1 MSTTDAS
8 RRKSSVLRPPH
19 QKHLNPRK
27 AGVIVRG
34 RRSRRRLPV
43 GNWVNWLLVIGG
55 IVCVIMELALGALT
69 GFDLALLGASLA
81 VGGGIGLLTG
91 SAKIGLLAAG
101 VLALLYLAVFR
112 SWLKTKL
119 TVKDQASNVDAVV
132 GKGGLVMVAI
142 FAFLVLG
149 MVALAKGARTVKQY
163 EKGLITR
170 LGKYHGMAPSGLTF
184 IVPFVDDIVRVD
196 MREQVITV
204 PPQKLI
210 TKDNVTVE
218 VDAVVYYKVIDPV
231 KSQYEVQD
239 FGYAC
244 TTLAQTNL
252 RNLIG
257 DRTLDETLVARDMIN
272 TNLRHVLDEATN
284 GWGVKVTRVEVQK
297 SDPPRDITEAMSR
310 QMKAEREKRAAV
322 LEAEGIKQS
331 QILQAE
337 GKKQSEILKAEGDA
351 QARVTRANA
360 EAEAIKL
367 VSTAAE
373 TYFKERA
380 EMMRRLEVLNNTL
393 AQNTKYIVPA
403 NAGLVNVLGL
413 DAAVQSLPKS
423 STDAPAPA
431 ASGPTGRSI

>member
-1 MSTTDAS
+1 MDTGI
-8 RRKSSVLRPPH
+8 LFG
-19 QKHLNPRK
+19 LF
-27 AGVIVRG
+27 
-34 RRSRRRLPV
+34 
-43 GNWVNWLLVIGG
+43 LV
-55 IVCVIMELALGALT
+55 A
-69 GFDLALLGASLA
+69 
-81 VGGGIGLLTG
+81 
-91 SAKIGLLAAG
+91 
-101 VLALLYLAVFR
+101 VLAFC
-112 SWLKTKL
+112 L
-119 TVKDQASNVDAVV
+119 T
-132 GKGGLVMVAI
+132 
-142 FAFLVLG
+142 
-149 MVALAKGARTVKQY
+149 ALAKGARTVKQY
-163 EKGLITR
+163 ERGIIIR
-170 LGKYHGMAPSGLTF
+170 LGKFHGMAPSGLTF
-184 IVPFVDDIVRVD
+184 IMPFVDDIIRVD
-196 MREQVITV
+196 MREQVISV

-231 KSQYEVQD
+231 KSQFEVQD

-257 DRTLDETLVARDMIN
+257 DRTLDETLVARDVIN
-272 TNLRHVLDEATN
+272 NNLRHVLDEATN
-284 GWGVKVTRVEVQK
+284 NWGVKVTRVEVQK
-297 SDPPRDITEAMSR
+297 IDPPRDITEAMSR
-310 QMKAEREKRAAV
+310 QMKAERDKRAAV

-351 QARVTRANA
+351 QARITRANA

-403 NAGLVNVLGL
+403 SSSLVNVLGL
-413 DAAVQSLPKS
+413 DGAVQSLPKHVS
-423 STDAPAPA
+423 DAPTAP
-431 ASGPTGRSI
+431 SSPSGRSV

>member
-1 MSTTDAS
+1 MEPSFFLM
-8 RRKSSVLRPPH
+8 VFLFVV
-19 QKHLNPRK
+19 
-27 AGVIVRG
+27 VI
-34 RRSRRRLPV
+34 
-43 GNWVNWLLVIGG
+43 
-55 IVCVIMELALGALT
+55 
-69 GFDLALLGASLA
+69 LA
-81 VGGGIGLLTG
+81 VVT
-91 SAKIGLLAAG
+91 
-101 VLALLYLAVFR
+101 
-112 SWLKTKL
+112 
-119 TVKDQASNVDAVV
+119 
-132 GKGGLVMVAI
+132 
-142 FAFLVLG
+142 
-149 MVALAKGARTVKQY
+149 LAKAARTVKQY

-170 LGKYHGMAPSGLTF
+170 LGKYHAMAQSGLTF
-184 IVPFVDDIVRVD
+184 IMPFVDDIVRVD

-272 TNLRHVLDEATN
+272 TNLREVLDEATN
-284 GWGVKVTRVEVQK
+284 NWGCKVTRVEVQK
-297 SDPPRDITEAMSR
+297 IEPPRDITDAMSR

-351 QARVTRANA
+351 QARITRANA

-393 AQNTKYIVPA
+393 AQNTKYIVPS
-403 NAGLVNVLGL
+403 NSSLVNVLGL
-413 DAAVQSLPKS
+413 DGVIQ
-423 STDAPAPA
+423 APANPAVSPGGVPA
-431 ASGPTGRSI
+431 AKS

>member
-1 MSTTDAS
+1 MDPMNT
-8 RRKSSVLRPPH
+8 LF
-19 QKHLNPRK
+19 
-27 AGVIVRG
+27 VI
-34 RRSRRRLPV
+34 
-43 GNWVNWLLVIGG
+43 
-55 IVCVIMELALGALT
+55 
-69 GFDLALLGASLA
+69 
-81 VGGGIGLLTG
+81 
-91 SAKIGLLAAG
+91 
-101 VLALLYLAVFR
+101 
-112 SWLKTKL
+112 
-119 TVKDQASNVDAVV
+119 
-132 GKGGLVMVAI
+132 AI
-142 FAFLVLG
+142 IAFLILG
-149 MVALAKGARTVKQY
+149 LVALAKGARTVKQY

-170 LGKYHGMAPSGLTF
+170 LGKFHGIAQSGLTF

-272 TNLRHVLDEATN
+272 TNLRQVLDEATN
-284 GWGVKVTRVEVQK
+284 NWGCKVTRVEVQK
-297 SDPPRDITEAMSR
+297 IEPPRDITDAMSQ

-331 QILQAE
+331 AILQAE
-337 GKKQSEILKAEGDA
+337 GQKQSEILKAEGDA
-351 QARVTRANA
+351 QARITRANA
-360 EAEAIKL
+360 DAEAVRL

-380 EMMRRLEVLNNTL
+380 ELMRRLDVLNNTL
-393 AQNTKYIVPA
+393 AQNTKYIVPS
-403 NAGLVNVLGL
+403 NSSLVNVLGL
-413 DAAVQSLPKS
+413 DAAVQSV
-423 STDAPAPA
+423 APA
-431 ASGPTGRSI
+431 ATPPPMPGSAGRS

>member
-1 MSTTDAS
+1 MDATFF
-8 RRKSSVLRPPH
+8 
-19 QKHLNPRK
+19 
-27 AGVIVRG
+27 
-34 RRSRRRLPV
+34 LPILLIAA
-43 GNWVNWLLVIGG
+43 LLV
-55 IVCVIMELALGALT
+55 
-69 GFDLALLGASLA
+69 
-81 VGGGIGLLTG
+81 GLLLLVR
-91 SAKIGLLAAG
+91 SARI
-101 VLALLYLAVFR
+101 V
-112 SWLKTKL
+112 
-119 TVKDQASNVDAVV
+119 N
-132 GKGGLVMVAI
+132 
-142 FAFLVLG
+142 
-149 MVALAKGARTVKQY
+149 QY
-163 EKGLITR
+163 EKGIVMR
-170 LGKYHGMAPSGLTF
+170 MGKYHNLVSSGLT
-184 IVPFVDDIVRVD
+184 IIMPLTDSIIRVD
-196 MREQVITV
+196 MREQVISV

-218 VDAVVYYKVIDPV
+218 VDAVVYYKVVDPV
-231 KSQYEVQD
+231 KSQFEVQD

-272 TNLRHVLDEATN
+272 ANLREVLDEATN

-297 SDPPRDITEAMSR
+297 IEPPRDITDAMSR

-360 EAEAIKL
+360 EAEAIRL

-373 TYFKERA
+373 TFFKERA
-380 EMMRRLEVLNNTL
+380 EAMRRLEVLSTTL
-393 AQNTKYIVPA
+393 VNNTKYIVPS

-413 DAAVQSLPKS
+413 DGAIGAA
-423 STDAPAPA
+423 AAGA
-431 ASGPTGRSI
+431 ASGAMAPPKPASKS

>member
-1 MSTTDAS
+1 MDA
-8 RRKSSVLRPPH
+8 
-19 QKHLNPRK
+19 
-27 AGVIVRG
+27 
-34 RRSRRRLPV
+34 
-43 GNWVNWLLVIGG
+43 G
-55 IVCVIMELALGALT
+55 IL
-69 GFDLALLGASLA
+69 F
-81 VGGGIGLLTG
+81 GL
-91 SAKIGLLAAG
+91 
-101 VLALLYLAVFR
+101 
-112 SWLKTKL
+112 
-119 TVKDQASNVDAVV
+119 
-132 GKGGLVMVAI
+132 
-142 FAFLVLG
+142 FLVAVL
-149 MVALAKGARTVKQY
+149 VFCLTALAKGARTVKQY
-163 EKGLITR
+163 ERGIIIR

-184 IVPFVDDIVRVD
+184 IMPFVDDIIRVD
-196 MREQVITV
+196 MREQVISV

-231 KSQYEVQD
+231 KSQFEVQD

-272 TNLRHVLDEATN
+272 NNLRHVLDEATN
-284 GWGVKVTRVEVQK
+284 NWGVKVTRVEVQK
-297 SDPPRDITEAMSR
+297 IDPPRDITEAMSR
-310 QMKAEREKRAAV
+310 QMKAERDKRAAV

-351 QARVTRANA
+351 QARITRANA

-380 EMMRRLEVLNNTL
+380 EMVRRLEVLNNTL
-393 AQNTKYIVPA
+393 AQNTKYIVPSSSS
-403 NAGLVNVLGL
+403 LVNVLGL
-413 DAAVQSLPKS
+413 DGATQSVAKHVS
-423 STDAPAPA
+423 DAPAPP
-431 ASGPTGRSI
+431 SGPGRSM